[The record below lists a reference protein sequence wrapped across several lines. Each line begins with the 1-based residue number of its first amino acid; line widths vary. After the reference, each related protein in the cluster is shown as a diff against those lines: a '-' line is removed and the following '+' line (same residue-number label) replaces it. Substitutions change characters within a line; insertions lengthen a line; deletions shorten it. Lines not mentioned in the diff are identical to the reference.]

1 MTDITEQLNQAMKA
15 LRTTLQ
21 TPTTERAHLWLG
33 KALYEIERLRAALD
47 DLVSAVD
54 AHNKAN
60 GRTMIDPHA
69 TEAARTL
76 GSPKATT
83 PEE

>member
-1 MTDITEQLNQAMKA
+1 MSDYVDKA
-15 LRTTLQ
+15 EAWDRNDAKN
-21 TPTTERAHLWLG
+21 R
-33 KALYEIERLRAALD
+33 EIERLRAALD

-83 PEE
+83 PEA